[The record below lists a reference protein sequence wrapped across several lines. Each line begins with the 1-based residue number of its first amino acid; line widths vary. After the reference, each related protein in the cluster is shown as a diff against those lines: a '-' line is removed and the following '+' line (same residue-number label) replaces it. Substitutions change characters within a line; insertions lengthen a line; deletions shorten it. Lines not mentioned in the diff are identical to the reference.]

1 MPMKAFD
8 DYGNAVC
15 TFVRHA
21 TAKEKEAIR
30 KELADHMEDHALAL
44 MDGGYPEDH
53 ATRVALASMGD
64 PETVGREL
72 DKAYPLRWLVLSRLA
87 LLPLIWILA
96 LPFS

>member
-30 KELADHMEDHALAL
+30 KELADHMEDHAQAL

-53 ATRVALASMGD
+53 AVRAALESMGIRRSLAGSWTRSIPVD
-64 PETVGREL
+64 GES
-72 DKAYPLRWLVLSRLA
+72 WLPSFKSCCCSLE
-87 LLPLIWILA
+87 PTC
-96 LPFS
+96 